1 MAKDFKYTLIEAR
14 ESHKAELLATCIR
27 AFRETPEGGLQ
38 IDKYKMQA
46 VVDHI
51 IDSPHQLSILAMQGG
66 YIKGALLGHV
76 DSHAYC
82 KGLVAS
88 DVCLYVAPKLRG
100 SKLAQQFVEVFDD
113 WCNQITNL
121 SGRSLGLSGIGATT
135 PFMEKIFKDRGYSLI
150 GKTYGKL
157 NV

>member
-1 MAKDFKYTLIEAR
+1 MTSKTPYTLIEAR
-14 ESHKAELLATCIR
+14 ASHADEILANCIR
-27 AFRETPEGGLQ
+27 AFRDTPEGGLH
-38 IDKYKMQA
+38 IDKDKMRS
-46 VVDHI
+46 VILHLVE
-51 IDSPHQLSILAMQGG
+51 SPHQLSVLAIQDGR
-66 YIKGALLGHV
+66 IKGVLLGHV

-88 DVCLYVAPKLRG
+88 DICLYVAPKLRG
-100 SKLAQQFVEVFDD
+100 SKLATQFVEIFDD

-135 PFMEKIFKDRGYSLI
+135 PFMEKIFKDKGYSLI
-150 GKTYGKL
+150 GKTYGKI